1 MLPAVKRIIRGIK
14 TLRIQGSTDISESG
28 VEGLKIAAKSSKA
41 KTKKEFIAE
50 MQKVVESESKARI
63 TEPALRNA
71 LKYVM
76 VRVNL
81 HDDFKTIKEYTQQV
95 CDNYLKQVNEVVDMI
110 ADIGSEIIDQGD
122 VILTHCHSENV
133 TEIFKEAKKRGKNFK
148 VIVTETRPMYQGI
161 MTAKELSKA
170 GIETVLVVDAAI
182 GFVMK
187 DVKKVLVGCD
197 AIFVDGS
204 IVNKIGTFPIAV
216 MAMDFGKP
224 FYVAGGTYK
233 FATETVMGKKE
244 SIEMRDSKEVWDP
257 KELPKVEILNPAFD
271 VTPAKFIKDLITEK
285 GMTKPE
291 WIREITDEMFI

>member
-1 MLPAVKRIIRGIK
+1 MIPAIEKTIRDIRA
-14 TLRIQGSTDISESG
+14 LRIQGSTSISESG
-28 VEGLKIAAKSSKA
+28 VKCLKIAAKGSRA
-41 KTKKEFIAE
+41 KNKREFISE
-50 MQKVVESESKARI
+50 LQKVVESVSKARI

-81 HDDFKTIKEYTQQV
+81 HDNFPTIKEYTQQV
-95 CDNYLKQVNEVVDMI
+95 CDNYLKQLSEVVKMI

-133 TEIFKEAKKRGKNFK
+133 TAILLEAKRRGKKFR

-170 GIETVLVVDAAI
+170 GIEVTFVVDSAI

-216 MAMDFGKP
+216 MARDFGKP

-233 FATETVMGKKE
+233 FATETVMGKVE
-244 SIEMRDSKEVWDP
+244 IIEKRNPKEVWDP
-257 KELPKVEILNPAFD
+257 KELPGVEIVNPAFD
-271 VTPAKFIKDLITEK
+271 ITPARFIKDLITEK

-291 WIREITDEMFI
+291 WIREISDEMFI